1 MTITI
6 QQFGFADDEIPYT
19 PVDIDNMNEQA
30 ADVLRS
36 LDDLRDIRNDL
47 DLVGYDFV
55 RFAQGPWKR
64 KRIDI
69 RATED
74 GLVVNSDIGSPLTIE
89 MSSSN

>member
-36 LDDLRDIRNDL
+36 LDDLRDRFLDAEWQRLARGVESEVTGNYDRNL
-47 DLVGYDFV
+47 GYAPSDCIP
-55 RFAQGPWKR
+55 AEW
-64 KRIDI
+64 
-69 RATED
+69 AT
-74 GLVVNSDIGSPLTIE
+74 TIARLQRE
-89 MSSSN
+89 G